1 MTDKPVDSG
10 TKEVRAS
17 SLNAEA
23 AESLSS
29 RNTGKTGN
37 ALLDMSE
44 STGGSCKVEEPAKNG
59 LTAGDLAS
67 IGSAIACGMPSLWAL
82 GKVAKVYTD
91 SYMTAATLGKLEEKA
106 KSAPPKPDSSKTETE
121 QQQDK
126 AKTPVNTQMR
136 PAGGTAAENRTGTQT
151 SPGAGSEVG
160 ACAAPQSLE
169 LRDLQW
175 AIDEA
180 ERERDGK
187 GGLLDGL
194 RQQPTCLSGNDEKFL
209 QMVVG
214 DRDSTRRADAV
225 RSDDGFCNMDLTNED
240 WLTIGNLMK
249 GDPNSGLEA
258 FPSAV
263 IGDGRSPSEIK
274 TDGDKITVTDQDNGI
289 RTVKEGTGTVTTL
302 GNGGEI
308 RTDGQTTTYDTP
320 DGVRQVTVDK
330 DGPDTYRLT
339 ENRFAKKVGDV
350 VEIYDASGERIGR
363 VTKREY
369 YRRERDYDI
378 FMLRDAKTA
387 EDALEAWR
395 RNKGLLQEG
404 ATSILFR
411 DNGASI
417 VDNDKTTINFDVT
430 DKGVRY
436 SMRIDDK
443 RQLVQDEQG
452 KHFIKEEGKPDIE
465 LSEEQVDEIFKPMG
479 RKRAFFEQVMEALKS
494 GRMTLGQT
502 VVTMSRSGDGAPS
515 SDSAGPGKTYEIENT
530 GTHDRETFDTDTGK
544 LSLARGDE
552 TPAVIDPDRTFNI
565 TTSAYRVEN
574 DQVIIP
580 GQGEGQDV
588 RIEDNGTVFLPN
600 GTTITTGGRISLS
613 DGTTITESGAIID
626 GNGKTIHEAGGSEA
640 MTRTMDSYVSFAQSL
655 ASSVAARA
663 CSGGTVSLSDIAM
676 INANMSILANF
687 MVFLSNA
694 GDLEAVQSVRNSW
707 GLLKDSLD
715 RAEQNLRDKNTRLR
729 LAGHQASAA

>member
-10 TKEVRAS
+10 TKEVQANN
-17 SLNAEA
+17 LNAEA
-23 AESLSS
+23 AESLS
-29 RNTGKTGN
+29 TKKTGN

-106 KSAPPKPDSSKTETE
+106 KSAPPKPDSTKTETE
-121 QQQDK
+121 QKQDTTK
-126 AKTPVNTQMR
+126 APVNTETR
-136 PAGGTAAENRTGTQT
+136 PAGGTATENKTGTET
-151 SPGAGSEVG
+151 SPGAGSEIG

-258 FPSAV
+258 FPSTV
-263 IGDGRSPSEIK
+263 IGDSQSDRADSVRAGTSEIK
-274 TDGDKITVTDQDNGI
+274 TDGDKITVTDQENGI
-289 RTVKEGTGTVTTL
+289 RTFKEGIGTVTTL

-308 RTDGQTTTYDTP
+308 KTDGQTTTYDTP
-320 DGVRQVTVDK
+320 DGVRQVTIDR
-330 DGPDTYRLT
+330 DGPNTYRLT

-369 YRRERDYDI
+369 YRRE
-378 FMLRDAKTA
+378 
-387 EDALEAWR
+387 
-395 RNKGLLQEG
+395 
-404 ATSILFR
+404 
-411 DNGASI
+411 
-417 VDNDKTTINFDVT
+417 
-430 DKGVRY
+430 
-436 SMRIDDK
+436 
-443 RQLVQDEQG
+443 
-452 KHFIKEEGKPDIE
+452 
-465 LSEEQVDEIFKPMG
+465 
-479 RKRAFFEQVMEALKS
+479 
-494 GRMTLGQT
+494 
-502 VVTMSRSGDGAPS
+502 
-515 SDSAGPGKTYEIENT
+515 
-530 GTHDRETFDTDTGK
+530 
-544 LSLARGDE
+544 
-552 TPAVIDPDRTFNI
+552 
-565 TTSAYRVEN
+565 
-574 DQVIIP
+574 
-580 GQGEGQDV
+580 
-588 RIEDNGTVFLPN
+588 
-600 GTTITTGGRISLS
+600 
-613 DGTTITESGAIID
+613 
-626 GNGKTIHEAGGSEA
+626 
-640 MTRTMDSYVSFAQSL
+640 
-655 ASSVAARA
+655 
-663 CSGGTVSLSDIAM
+663 
-676 INANMSILANF
+676 
-687 MVFLSNA
+687 
-694 GDLEAVQSVRNSW
+694 
-707 GLLKDSLD
+707 
-715 RAEQNLRDKNTRLR
+715 
-729 LAGHQASAA
+729 